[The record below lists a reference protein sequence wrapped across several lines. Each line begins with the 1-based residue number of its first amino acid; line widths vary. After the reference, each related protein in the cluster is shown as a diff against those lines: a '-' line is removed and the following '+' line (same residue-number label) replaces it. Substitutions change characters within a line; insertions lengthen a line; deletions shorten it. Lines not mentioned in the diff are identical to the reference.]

1 MNQFVAVV
9 MDVARP
15 RMLMLKISGGYTQ
28 ATHAQ
33 VIANQATYMYT
44 KAIIVRDAA
53 AFVKSKLVF
62 CVSES
67 KTGSPGSAKS
77 VYNMVNM
84 QEN

>member
-15 RMLMLKISGGYTQ
+15 RMLMLKISGGYTH

-33 VIANQATYMYT
+33 VIANTATYMYT
-44 KAIIVRDAA
+44 NAITVRDAA

-67 KTGSPGSAKS
+67 
-77 VYNMVNM
+77 
-84 QEN
+84 